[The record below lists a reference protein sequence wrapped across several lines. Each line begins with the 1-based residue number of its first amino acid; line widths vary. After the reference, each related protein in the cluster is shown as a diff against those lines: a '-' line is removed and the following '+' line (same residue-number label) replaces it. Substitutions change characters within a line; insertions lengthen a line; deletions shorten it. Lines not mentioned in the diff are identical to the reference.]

1 MRRGK
6 QAGSRRENGF
16 PSGVM
21 HLCFPERNTESPLP
35 PVSLSLLF
43 FPKRVSLP
51 FPLFLPLPSSTGYIR
66 SRMGKAIESILSASN
81 RLFDQPSCGNLH
93 FSAFH
98 SLFLLLLLFFLLFP
112 SGEEDFRVG
121 ERKRERDI
129 SRCVAL
135 ANEEIILI
143 GGGFN

>member
-51 FPLFLPLPSSTGYIR
+51 FSLFLPLPSSTGYIR

-81 RLFDQPSCGNLH
+81 RLFDQPSWKP
-93 FSAFH
+93 AFLRFPFTILPSSFL
-98 SLFLLLLLFFLLFP
+98 SLFSVRRRGF
-112 SGEEDFRVG
+112 SSRREK
-121 ERKRERDI
+121 ERETYLD
-129 SRCVAL
+129 A
-135 ANEEIILI
+135 
-143 GGGFN
+143 